1 MPVYRR
7 AVPIITPFVE
17 AVPSGLLLTRWVY
30 NFNFTITDSNKRM
43 CCGKAELSV
52 LIAGAIVNIS
62 NTELELWLREAT
74 SLPYEHIV
82 KKIEKGWGHVHFRT
96 FDDAS
101 KFFYEMKERNFTG
114 PNNCVIKFS
123 ASMYF
128 KTRKLI
134 NYRITETESS
144 TLPSD
149 TNNPPPSD
157 MNNQIPPPPS
167 ETNNQIPP
175 PPSETNNQIPPPP
188 SETNNQ
194 IPPPPSDMNNQ
205 IPPPP
210 SETNNQIPPPPSD
223 MNNQIPPPPSETN
236 NQIPPPP
243 SETNNQIP
251 PPPSETNNQIPP
263 PPSETNNQIP
273 PPPSDMNN
281 QIPPPPS
288 ETNNQIPPPPSDMN
302 NQIPPPPSETNNQI
316 PPPPSETNNQIS
328 DKTQYVIY
336 DNNEGFYIVKIYT
349 PGVQRKEQVQIEVS
363 YDDRSITIT
372 AESSIIIGFNDC
384 TIIEN
389 NIQTRFRV
397 DIIFPRMIN
406 TDHPV
411 RVDVE
416 HGITTAMF
424 NIKSNKRKIQ
434 II

>member
-74 SLPYEHIV
+74 SLPFEHIV

-96 FDDAS
+96 YDDAS
-101 KFFYEMKERNFTG
+101 KFFHEMKERNFTG

-134 NYRITETESS
+134 NYYITETESS

-157 MNNQIPPPPS
+157 MNNQIPPPSETNNQISPLPS

-188 SETNNQ
+188 SK
-194 IPPPPSDMNNQ
+194 
-205 IPPPP
+205 
-210 SETNNQIPPPPSD
+210 
-223 MNNQIPPPPSETN
+223 TN

-251 PPPSETNNQIPP
+251 PPPFETNNQIPP
-263 PPSETNNQIP
+263 PPSETNNQI
-273 PPPSDMNN
+273 
-281 QIPPPPS
+281 
-288 ETNNQIPPPPSDMN
+288 
-302 NQIPPPPSETNNQI
+302 
-316 PPPPSETNNQIS
+316 

-336 DNNEGFYIVKIYT
+336 ENNEGFYIIKIYT

-372 AESSIIIGFNDC
+372 AESSMIIGFNDC

>member
-17 AVPSGLLLTRWVY
+17 AVPS
-30 NFNFTITDSNKRM
+30 DSNKRM

-74 SLPYEHIV
+74 SLPFEHIV

-96 FDDAS
+96 YDDAS
-101 KFFYEMKERNFTG
+101 KFFHEMKERNFTG

-134 NYRITETESS
+134 NYCITETESS

-157 MNNQIPPPPS
+157 MNNQIPPPSETNNQIPPPS

-194 IPPPPSDMNNQ
+194 ILA
-205 IPPPP
+205 
-210 SETNNQIPPPPSD
+210 
-223 MNNQIPPPPSETN
+223 
-236 NQIPPPP
+236 
-243 SETNNQIP
+243 
-251 PPPSETNNQIPP
+251 
-263 PPSETNNQIP
+263 
-273 PPPSDMNN
+273 
-281 QIPPPPS
+281 
-288 ETNNQIPPPPSDMN
+288 
-302 NQIPPPPSETNNQI
+302 
-316 PPPPSETNNQIS
+316 PPSETNNQIS

-336 DNNEGFYIVKIYT
+336 ENNEGFYIIKIYT

-372 AESSIIIGFNDC
+372 AESSMIIGFNDC

>member
-30 NFNFTITDSNKRM
+30 NFNFTIADSNKRM

-96 FDDAS
+96 YDDAS

-194 IPPPPSDMNNQ
+194 IPPPPS
-205 IPPPP
+205 
-210 SETNNQIPPPPSD
+210 
-223 MNNQIPPPPSETN
+223 ETN

-251 PPPSETNNQIPP
+251 PSH
-263 PPSETNNQIP
+263 
-273 PPPSDMNN
+273 
-281 QIPPPPS
+281 S